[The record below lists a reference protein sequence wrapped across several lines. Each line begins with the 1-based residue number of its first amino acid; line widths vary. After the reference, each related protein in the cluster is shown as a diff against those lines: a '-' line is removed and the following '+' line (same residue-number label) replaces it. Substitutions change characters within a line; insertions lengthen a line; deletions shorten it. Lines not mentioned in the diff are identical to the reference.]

1 MWERKY
7 KELQVTLAD
16 EKKKLDEG
24 LQIAEK
30 QRTEAKETFE
40 EVKFKKA
47 RLIEDRSKFNSVK
60 ANLENR
66 AQEGVKM
73 VKIKKEAVEKFH
85 ENMLER
91 EEKLSKERRNFTA
104 EKRKLKETLK
114 ASIFGRN
121 RNQDW
126 TPPSTNS
133 PNKRSDSNTSSC
145 GLPNMSN
152 STPRRKNRNRSL
164 VSVSFFSSFAT
175 YTIVHDPIL
184 YFYCSRLRFNLQA
197 ERDVPDRVGLSDD
210 QMLTCNTSN
219 TSTASLPVIKKK
231 SKKSKAEPVANH
243 NNPSVPVSRTYTPVP
258 VSRPTGQNNN
268 EISAD
273 VKSEIKE
280 EAKPVRDSTF
290 DRFDP
295 SRTRPILDRGAKRRF
310 SDIIIID

>member
-1 MWERKY
+1 MVIFLKTSQREKRAVGDGMWERKY

-121 RNQDW
+121 RDPDW
-126 TPPSTNS
+126 TPPSTKS
-133 PNKRSDSNTSSC
+133 PNKRLDSSSSSC
-145 GLPNMSN
+145 AGS
-152 STPRRKNRNRSL
+152 ST
-164 VSVSFFSSFAT
+164 
-175 YTIVHDPIL
+175 
-184 YFYCSRLRFNLQA
+184 RLLA
-197 ERDVPDRVGLSDD
+197 D
-210 QMLTCNTSN
+210 T
-219 TSTASLPVIKKK
+219 
-231 SKKSKAEPVANH
+231 
-243 NNPSVPVSRTYTPVP
+243 NPSVHVPRTCTPVP

-273 VKSEIKE
+273 VKPEIKL
-280 EAKPVRDSTF
+280 EAKPVRDPTF